1 MPDLPPGPGPR
12 PRPVDH
18 RGPLSRR
25 QRIGLVAGAVLVA
38 VVASATT
45 TWGLVTFSD
54 VPATNPFRSNI
65 SNVAGAGIAQGYADG
80 TYRPAEP
87 VSRQAMAAFLN
98 RGLGR
103 VGYGVQNVPVL
114 TNYDLPEQTLV
125 DVTVRAG
132 AEGTGGGFVLL
143 SADGIAA
150 LTSDAAS
157 PRSVH
162 LTIEDLT
169 TGLTSAPGVE
179 TVGPAAYEYRSLS
192 TQWVV
197 ALPAGATRTFRLIA
211 DGTGSTQTVRV
222 TGSLSA
228 LYVPFGPDG
237 NNTLAFELPPPP

>member
-1 MPDLPPGPGPR
+1 MAL
-12 PRPVDH
+12 
-18 RGPLSRR
+18 L
-25 QRIGLVAGAVLVA
+25 GAAILVA

-54 VPATNPFRSNI
+54 VPASNPFRTNI

-80 TYRPAEP
+80 TYRPTEP
-87 VSRQAMAAFLN
+87 VSRQAMSAFLN

-114 TNYDLPEQTLV
+114 TNYDQPDQAVV

-143 SADGIAA
+143 SGTGIAA
-150 LTSDAAS
+150 LTADAS
-157 PRSVH
+157 TTRSVH
-162 LTIEDLT
+162 LTIEDLS
-169 TGLTSAPGVE
+169 TGQTSSPGVE
-179 TVGPAAYEYRSLS
+179 TVGPDSYEYRSLS

-197 ALPAGATRTFRLIA
+197 AIPAGATRTFRLVA
-211 DGTGSTQTVRV
+211 DGTGTTQQIRV